1 MCFMRKAIL
10 FVHGFVGGVYDFN
23 NYPNEL
29 EIYRNFDVYTFTLPG
44 HDRVLVRNVHYE
56 DWIKA
61 SEEQIEFLINHGYK
75 KIYVIGHSMGGVI
88 AAHLASK
95 YQEVKKLVLVAPAFR
110 YLDFKDGKVNIK
122 GLNNSVKDIPEMFK
136 NMGTDVVMERFQKTP
151 IPTLIEFTK
160 LVSACENDLKKV
172 TCPILTIR
180 GLSDKVVPIESVNL
194 IYDTVK
200 SKTNVLINIKDVT
213 HDCFRKKRNDE
224 LRQLITDF
232 LRKRVSNKKEE
243 LDI

>member
-1 MCFMRKAIL
+1 MCFRRKAIL
-10 FVHGFVGGVYDFN
+10 FVHGFVGGVYDYN

-29 EIYRNFDVYTFTLPG
+29 ETYRDFDVYTFTLPG
-44 HDRVLVRNVHYE
+44 HDKTVVKGVHHDE
-56 DWIKA
+56 WIKA

-110 YLDFKDGKVNIK
+110 YLDFKDGKVNLK
-122 GLNNSVKDIPEMFK
+122 GINDSFKDIPTMFK
-136 NMGTDVVMERFQKTP
+136 NMGTEVVLERFQKTP

-160 LVSACENDLKKV
+160 LVSACEHDIENV
-172 TCPILTIR
+172 TCPTLTIR
-180 GLSDKVVPIESVNL
+180 GLSDKVVPMEAADLVYNGL
-194 IYDTVK
+194 K
-200 SKTNVLINIKDVT
+200 SKINILVNIKDVT

-224 LRQLITDF
+224 VRQLITDF
-232 LRKRVSNKKEE
+232 LRKRVSNKKEKQ
-243 LDI
+243 DI

>member
-1 MCFMRKAIL
+1 MCFRRKAIL
-10 FVHGFVGGVYDFN
+10 FVHGFVGGVYDYN

-29 EIYRNFDVYTFTLPG
+29 EIYRDFDVYTFTLPG
-44 HDRVLVRNVHYE
+44 HDKTIVKGVHHDE
-56 DWIKA
+56 WIKA

-110 YLDFKDGKVNIK
+110 YLDFKDGKVNVK
-122 GLNNSVKDIPEMFK
+122 GISDSFKDIPEMFK
-136 NMGTDVVMERFQKTP
+136 NMGREVVFERFQKTP

-160 LVSACENDLKKV
+160 LVSAYEHDIESI
-172 TCPILTIR
+172 TCPTLTIR
-180 GLSDKVVPIESVNL
+180 GLSDKVVPMEAADLVYNGL
-194 IYDTVK
+194 K
-200 SKTNVLINIKDVT
+200 SKTNILVNIKDVT
-213 HDCFRKKRNDE
+213 HDCFRKERCDE
-224 LRQLITDF
+224 VKQLITDF
-232 LRKRVSNKKEE
+232 LRKRVSNKKEK

>member
-1 MCFMRKAIL
+1 MCFRRKAIL
-10 FVHGFVGGVYDFN
+10 FVHGFVGGVYDYN

-44 HDRVLVRNVHYE
+44 HDKLIVKGVQYE
-56 DWIKA
+56 EWIKA

-95 YQEVKKLVLVAPAFR
+95 YSEVKKLVLVAPAFR
-110 YLDFKDGKVNIK
+110 YLDFKDGKVNVK
-122 GLNNSVKDIPEMFK
+122 GLSDSFKDLPEMFK
-136 NMGTDVVMERFQKTP
+136 NMGTEVVLERFQKTP

-160 LVSACENDLKKV
+160 LVSACEHDIENV
-172 TCPILTIR
+172 TCPTLTIR
-180 GLSDKVVPIESVNL
+180 GLSDKVVPMEAVDLVYNGL
-194 IYDTVK
+194 K
-200 SKTNVLINIKDVT
+200 SNTNILVNIKDVT

-224 LRQLITDF
+224 VRQLITDF
-232 LRKRVSNKKEE
+232 LRKRVSNKKEKQ
-243 LDI
+243 DI